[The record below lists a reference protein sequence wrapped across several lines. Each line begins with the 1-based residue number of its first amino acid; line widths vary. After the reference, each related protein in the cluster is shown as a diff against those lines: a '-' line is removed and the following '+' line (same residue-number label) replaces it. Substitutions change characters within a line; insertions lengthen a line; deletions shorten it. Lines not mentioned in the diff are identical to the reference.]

1 MIEEG
6 FSYKFTVEEAKDLAL
21 LMRKYEDSIPD
32 SLNNFSETIES
43 LLYNSMSIDEAEEF
57 FHGKSI

>member
-6 FSYKFTVEEAKDLAL
+6 FSYTFTVEEAKNIAL
-21 LMRKYEDSIPD
+21 FMRKHEDSIPD
-32 SLNNFSETIES
+32 SLNNFTETIES

-57 FHGKSI
+57 FHGKNI

>member
-6 FSYKFTVEEAKDLAL
+6 FSYMFTVEEAKDLAL
-21 LMRKYEDSIPD
+21 FIRKYEDSIPD
-32 SLNNFSETIES
+32 SLNKFTETLES

-57 FHGKSI
+57 FHGKYI